1 MIHGTASVRRVVE
14 ESTCRSSEDY
24 RFTDIGVYK
33 IHSTSLMPI
42 IPFEK
47 ASVYKEDIDD
57 SIFLGQKND
66 IDIIDDS
73 IFVNDKQTKPY
84 FEKFIYC
91 QNFLSTRYVG
101 RAPLEYYTVDDYT
114 LMGREFLLIC
124 REGVP
129 TADYRVFGTEDAIR
143 GYNRN
148 ANENIKLP
156 GGGD

>member
-1 MIHGTASVRRVVE
+1 MIHGTSSVGRVIE

-24 RFTDIGVYK
+24 RFTDVGVYK

-42 IPFEK
+42 IPFEQ
-47 ASVYKEDIDD
+47 ASIYKEDIDD
-57 SIFLGQKND
+57 SIF
-66 IDIIDDS
+66 
-73 IFVNDKQTKPY
+73 VNDSETKPY
-84 FEKFIYC
+84 FEKFIKC
-91 QNFLSTRYVG
+91 QNFLSTQYVG
-101 RAPLEYYTVDDYT
+101 RAPLEYYTADGYT
-114 LMGREFLLIC
+114 NMGREFVLIC

-129 TADYRVFGTEDAIR
+129 TADYRVFGTEAAIR

>member
-47 ASVYKEDIDD
+47 ASVYKED
-57 SIFLGQKND
+57 
-66 IDIIDDS
+66 IDDS

>member
-14 ESTCRSSEDY
+14 ESTCRSSEDF

-47 ASVYKEDIDD
+47 ASVYKED
-57 SIFLGQKND
+57 
-66 IDIIDDS
+66 IDDS